1 MRGKV
6 EWLEREMNRRDFTV
20 SAMVGS
26 RNTYN
31 TLKYWTFG
39 VKNLLFSVFF
49 FLPQRDQHLNSR
61 LKFWQN
67 IDWNIVLILFLQHAG
82 LSQKEREL
90 ILRSFRTGSSRVLI
104 STDLLSRGIDVQ
116 QVSLVIN
123 FDLPMERE
131 SYIHRYKY
139 VHLAT
144 CSFNPVDG
152 FSRFAYFEKIYYL
165 ESDVADVSDERGQLS
180 TLWRQTT
187 SGKWRIFRNSTT
199 RRSWRCRATSPVSC
213 KEWTL
218 TPANWQI
225 QNITSCDWKENCLA
239 IIINP
244 LKIWLRLLFV
254 SYFLTKF
261 ETIILC
267 LFTKIN

>member
-1 MRGKV
+1 
-6 EWLEREMNRRDFTV
+6 MNRRDFTV

-39 VKNLLFSVFF
+39 VKNLLFPYF

-152 FSRFAYFEKIYYL
+152 FSRFAYFEKNILSRIGRGGRFGRKGTAINFVTSDDFRKMEDLQKFYNTEIL
-165 ESDVADVSDERGQLS
+165 EMPS
-180 TLWRQTT
+180 
-187 SGKWRIFRNSTT
+187 
-199 RRSWRCRATSPVSC
+199 
-213 KEWTL
+213 
-218 TPANWQI
+218 
-225 QNITSCDWKENCLA
+225 NIAS
-239 IIINP
+239 
-244 LKIWLRLLFV
+244 LL
-254 SYFLTKF
+254 
-261 ETIILC
+261 
-267 LFTKIN
+267 

>member
-1 MRGKV
+1 MAWKIS
-6 EWLEREMNRRDFTV
+6 FFP
-20 SAMVGS
+20 
-26 RNTYN
+26 Y
-31 TLKYWTFG
+31 
-39 VKNLLFSVFF
+39 FF

-139 VHLAT
+139 VYLAT

-213 KEWTL
+213 KEYMDFNTGQL
-218 TPANWQI
+218 TNTEH
-225 QNITSCDWKENCLA
+225 NIMWLKRKLFGHYNKSIKNMVAVA
-239 IIINP
+239 ICF
-244 LKIWLRLLFV
+244 LLPYQVWDDNTMFRTI
-254 SYFLTKF
+254 LT
-261 ETIILC
+261 
-267 LFTKIN
+267 

>member
-1 MRGKV
+1 MLGLNFTG
-6 EWLEREMNRRDFTV
+6 LEAGHAVRYLWHHHCGEDHHLLQYARQ
-20 SAMVGS
+20 SGMVGEGDEQTRFYS
-26 RNTYN
+26 VGHGRI
-31 TLKYWTFG
+31 K
-39 VKNLLFSVFF
+39 KHLLHFKILDFWREKSPFFRIF

-67 IDWNIVLILFLQHAG
+67 MDWNIVLILFLQHAG

-152 FSRFAYFEKIYYL
+152 FNRFAYFEK
-165 ESDVADVSDERGQLS
+165 S
-180 TLWRQTT
+180 
-187 SGKWRIFRNSTT
+187 
-199 RRSWRCRATSPVSC
+199 
-213 KEWTL
+213 
-218 TPANWQI
+218 
-225 QNITSCDWKENCLA
+225 
-239 IIINP
+239 II
-244 LKIWLRLLFV
+244 
-254 SYFLTKF
+254 
-261 ETIILC
+261 
-267 LFTKIN
+267 